1 MKKIYNFAAGPAQLP
16 EAVLKKAEADLADR
30 DKKGISILEMS
41 HDSREFASI
50 IKSAEASLR
59 ELMNIPKNYKVLFLS
74 GGATEQF
81 AAIPLNLLS
90 ERKMADYII
99 TGQFSR
105 AAYLQAKQYGD
116 IAIAASSAGA
126 SPAFSTVPE
135 TTRADFRP
143 DADYVH
149 ICYNNTVYGTKF
161 NYIPDTGN
169 IPLVANMSSSIL
181 SEPIDVSRFALIYAS
196 AQKNIAPSGMTV
208 VIVRDDLIGNARPK
222 TPFMLNYKLHAD
234 SKSMYNTPPVYQI
247 YMAKL
252 MFDWLLSVG
261 GLDEMKRRN
270 ERKAAILYDYL
281 DNQQYYTAP
290 VDAKCRSMTN
300 IVFVTGD
307 AKLDLQFAK
316 EAEREGLCNLKG
328 HSSVGGIR
336 VSLYNSMPEEGVLA
350 LVDFMKRFAEDN
362 PKFMLKKE
370 PLFRKETI

>member
-16 EAVLKKAEADLADR
+16 EEVLKRAETELLER
-30 DKKGISILEMS
+30 SKRGTSILEMS
-41 HDSREFASI
+41 PDSREFQSI

-90 ERKMADYII
+90 DRRMADYVV
-99 TGQFSR
+99 TGQSSR
-105 AAYLQAKQYGD
+105 AAFLEAKKYGD
-116 IAIAASSAGA
+116 IVIAASTAGA
-126 SPAFSTVPE
+126 SPTYSTIPE

-143 DADYVH
+143 DTDYVH

-169 IPLVANMSSSIL
+169 VPLVANMSSSIL
-181 SEPIDVSRFALIYAS
+181 SEPIDVSKFALIYAS
-196 AQKNIAPSGMTV
+196 AQKNIAPAGMCV
-208 VIVRDDLIGNARPK
+208 VIVRDDLIGNARPE
-222 TPFMLNYKLHAD
+222 TPAMLNYKIHAD

-270 ERKAAILYDYL
+270 ERKASLLYDYL
-281 DNQQYYTAP
+281 DHQQYYTAP
-290 VDAKCRSMTN
+290 VDMKCRSMTN

-307 AKLDLQFAK
+307 AKLDAQFAK
-316 EAEREGLCNLKG
+316 EAEREGFHNLRG
-328 HSSVGGIR
+328 HNSVGGMR

-350 LVDFMKRFAEDN
+350 LVEFMKRFAEDN
-362 PKFMLKKE
+362 PKLKI
-370 PLFRKETI
+370 TISDNLY